1 MEKRYFDL
9 NIEQVLE
16 NWEVYHAVR
25 EIIANALDE
34 TILTNSSPV
43 EIVKDDN
50 GLWHIRDF
58 GRGLNYQHFSQNE
71 SEEKN
76 NTEGII
82 GKFGVGL
89 KDALAVFYRHNID
102 LKIKS
107 KHGLFSTEMYE
118 KGGFGDIKT
127 LHVSVSETN
136 ECDFVGTEFTLSIS
150 DEDMSKAKM
159 LFLVFNSENPI
170 EKTEFGEIY
179 RKIGNLAIIYVNGIQ
194 VAEEENY
201 MFNYNITRL
210 SAAMKKALNRE
221 RSNVGRTAYADTV
234 KKLLLKSNSE
244 LVIQQLVNELKNLS
258 TGGGYDE
265 INYVDIQV
273 HAMKTYNT
281 QKPVVYI
288 SQLEAYSLSDD
299 DREKIKDSGR
309 ELVIVPQNAFDKIKD
324 ATDINGNAMGTFDLV
339 RKEYND
345 KFEYIW
351 VSPKELSS
359 DNKLVW
365 EKHLIVMDWLKDK
378 KWRNKIRISKTIN
391 EYTSGDTKGVYDP
404 LEDAIIIKE
413 SVLNDEIEFYDILIH
428 EYIHATTGFHD
439 NSRDFENQL
448 GEIIG
453 KMGFELFSSENK
465 NEKLIVKEK
474 SLFRKIIDSLSHK

>member
-16 NWEVYHAVR
+16 NWEIYHAIR

-34 TILTNSSPV
+34 TILTNSAPV
-43 EIVKDDN
+43 DIFKDDN

-76 NTEGII
+76 NAEGII

-102 LKIKS
+102 LKMKS
-107 KHGLFSTEMYE
+107 KYGVFSTEMYK

-127 LHVSVSETN
+127 LHVSVSETD
-136 ECDFVGTEFTLSIS
+136 ECDFIGTEFILSIS
-150 DEDMSKAKM
+150 DEDMAKAKR
-159 LFLVFNSENPI
+159 LFLTFNSDYPI
-170 EKTEFGEIY
+170 EKTEYGEIF
-179 RKIGNLAIIYVNGIQ
+179 RKIGSVAIIYVNGIQ

-221 RSNVGRTAYADTV
+221 RSNVGRTAYAEIV

-244 LVIQQLVNELKNLS
+244 IVIQQLVNELKNLS

-273 HAMKTYNT
+273 HAMKTFNT
-281 QKPVVYI
+281 QKPVVFI
-288 SQLEAYSLSDD
+288 SQLEAYNLSND

-309 ELVIVPQNAFDKIKD
+309 ELVIVPQNAFDKIEKSK
-324 ATDINGNAMGTFDLV
+324 DINGNAMGTFDLV
-339 RKEYND
+339 RREYND
-345 KFEYIW
+345 NFEYIW
-351 VSPKELSS
+351 VLPKELSS
-359 DNKLVW
+359 KRKLVW
-365 EKHLIVMDWLKDK
+365 EKYSIVMDWLRDK
-378 KWRNKIRISKTIN
+378 KWRNKIKISKTIN
-391 EYTSGDTKGVYDP
+391 EYTSGDTNGVYDP

-413 SVLNDEIEFYDILIH
+413 SVLDNENNFYDILFH
-428 EYIHATTGFHD
+428 EYIHATTGYPD
-439 NSRDFENQL
+439 NNRDFENEL
-448 GEIIG
+448 GKIIG
-453 KMGFELFSSENK
+453 KMGVELFGSGIKTEHIK
-465 NEKLIVKEK
+465 AKEK
-474 SLFRKIIDSLSHK
+474 PLFGRIINILSNK